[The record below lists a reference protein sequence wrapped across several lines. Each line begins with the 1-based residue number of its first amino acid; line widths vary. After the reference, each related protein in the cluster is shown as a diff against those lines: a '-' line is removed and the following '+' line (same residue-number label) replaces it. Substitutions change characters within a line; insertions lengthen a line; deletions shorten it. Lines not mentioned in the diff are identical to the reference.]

1 MRTQPDHATQCH
13 SVYQATFRNRL
24 HLLQAD
30 SLLSRLKTLHERI
43 DATEAHVTLDLDHR
57 RNQIVS
63 FNLVCPAPCIPACG
77 VNLVAD
83 MSVHATCWLEV
94 VML

>member
-1 MRTQPDHATQCH
+1 MLRNCG
-13 SVYQATFRNRL
+13 NRL

-30 SLLSRLKTLHERI
+30 SLLSRLKALHERI

-63 FNLVCPAPCIPACG
+63 FNLVCSAPCMHAC
-77 VNLVAD
+77 L
-83 MSVHATCWLEV
+83 HASSQLQQA
-94 VML
+94 